1 MQEKTISLISFFVVN
16 ISMPK
21 LNWKWNTVEPL
32 VSDHPK
38 GKDLEVAY
46 GLTGGGLL

>member
-32 VSDHPK
+32 VNDHPK